1 MIVNDITELSIVDVL
16 GRGVPN
22 EESIALRVKE
32 RVNLGQYGIMLGV
45 HSHSR
50 LARPLQ
56 DSLFWFGDGM
66 VDEGDWIFVN
76 TGDGESR
83 VTKST
88 DQLNSIFSVFWNK
101 ASTVFAN
108 SNVVPILFRVDA
120 VDILEP
126 PANVPQ
132 ITGPRRL
139 AQD

>member
-1 MIVNDITELSIVDVL
+1 MILNDITELSIVVVL
-16 GRGVPN
+16 GRGIPN

-32 RVNLGQYGIMLGV
+32 RVNLGQYGIMLGLHT
-45 HSHSR
+45 HSK

-66 VDEGDWIFVN
+66 VNEGDWIFVN
-76 TGDGESR
+76 TGDGEPRAS
-83 VTKST
+83 KST

-101 ASTVFAN
+101 KATVFAN

-120 VDILEP
+120 VDVLEP

-132 ITGPRRL
+132 ITEQRRL
-139 AQD
+139 AQN